1 MRRTASFAPW
11 VALSLAAFPAWGQ
24 SPPGQFER
32 EFQREPEPRPPPA
45 PVVPPGAEER
55 APAGADRV
63 RFVLTAVQVDGAT
76 VYAPAELRS
85 AYADLIGT
93 EITLAR
99 VYELAAALTRR
110 YRNDG
115 YVLSQVVV
123 PQQAIRAG
131 AVRLQAIEGY
141 VASVRVEGAVL
152 GPRSDLDAYLDRIR
166 ASRPLAAAD
175 LERALLLVND
185 LAGVTARATLAP
197 AAEPGASDLT
207 IDVSQRRARGAVG
220 LTNRGSKSLG
230 PWRVDASADVYALFG
245 AFDRTSLRV
254 IQTVFD
260 TNELTFLT
268 GAYERPLGTDG
279 LRAIVTGSYAD
290 SGPGPPQNLNLPTN
304 STSATATLLYPIR
317 RARIGNLSVRGTFSY
332 FDGQTD
338 FEDVELSED
347 RIRALRVGLA
357 WDAID
362 AWRGVN
368 LADLELSQGLKGLGA
383 SPYGSPLASR
393 AGGRPDF
400 TKVTLYAARL
410 QSLGPRWSVL
420 AAVNAQYAFNELL
433 SPEEFAYGGEQ
444 FGRAYDAAELLG
456 DSGFGFKIDLR
467 YTERT
472 PWPLAREVMPYAF
485 YGIGV
490 VWQRNPQ
497 PGDSARSSAANAGFG
512 VRVTGERGFSGY
524 LEVAKPLTK
533 IVTEEGNKDARVF
546 VAVQLAY

>member
-1 MRRTASFAPW
+1 
-11 VALSLAAFPAWGQ
+11 
-24 SPPGQFER
+24 
-32 EFQREPEPRPPPA
+32 
-45 PVVPPGAEER
+45 
-55 APAGADRV
+55 
-63 RFVLTAVQVDGAT
+63 
-76 VYAPAELRS
+76 
-85 AYADLIGT
+85 
-93 EITLAR
+93 
-99 VYELAAALTRR
+99 
-110 YRNDG
+110 
-115 YVLSQVVV
+115 
-123 PQQAIRAG
+123 
-131 AVRLQAIEGY
+131 
-141 VASVRVEGAVL
+141 
-152 GPRSDLDAYLDRIR
+152 
-166 ASRPLAAAD
+166 
-175 LERALLLVND
+175 
-185 LAGVTARATLAP
+185 
-197 AAEPGASDLT
+197 
-207 IDVSQRRARGAVG
+207 VSQRRARGAVA

-230 PWRVDASADVYALFG
+230 PWRVDASADAYALFG

-260 TNELTFLT
+260 TNELTFVT

-279 LRAIVTGSYAD
+279 LKAIVTGNYAT
-290 SGPGPPQNLNLPTN
+290 SKPGPPQNLNLPTN

-368 LADLELSQGLKGLGA
+368 LADLELSQGLRGLGA

-393 AGGRPDF
+393 PGGRPDF

-546 VAVQLAY
+546 VAVQLAF